1 MRGSGLAGGAGWGVD
16 RVAGC
21 DRTAHPSSQEPPS
34 PGSRRCGCRRSFPRC
49 WQSSS
54 SATAAASSRR
64 WASWWRG
71 SKPFRPLCPRSSTRS
86 EVRRPFVQ
94 GVGPGRPG
102 ADSEGG
108 LSLAAS
114 RPLVSTFRARGGS
127 RVAVTGSDPAGPPR
141 PPAVT
146 HDHRDGVVEFSWK
159 RHRLFS
165 HTACLVLYQLCME
178 VGGLG
183 AHPPRVRSLALA
195 GGGGTRPSLN

>member
-1 MRGSGLAGGAGWGVD
+1 MLAEQLVSYGSCQFPTLGFVVERFKAIQAFVPEVFHKIRGGAALC
-16 RVAGC
+16 AG
-21 DRTAHPSSQEPPS
+21 
-34 PGSRRCGCRRSFPRC
+34 
-49 WQSSS
+49 
-54 SATAAASSRR
+54 
-64 WASWWRG
+64 RG
-71 SKPFRPLCPRSSTRS
+71 GR
-86 EVRRPFVQ
+86 
-94 GVGPGRPG
+94 GRPG

-108 LSLAAS
+108 LRLAAS

-195 GGGGTRPSLN
+195 GGGGTLPSLN

>member
-1 MRGSGLAGGAGWGVD
+1 MSLDVTAPPTPPPRSRLHQVPDAAAAEGLSRGAGGAARQLRQLPVPDAGLRGGEVQSHSGLCARGLPQDPRWG
-16 RVAGC
+16 G
-21 DRTAHPSSQEPPS
+21 
-34 PGSRRCGCRRSFPRC
+34 
-49 WQSSS
+49 
-54 SATAAASSRR
+54 
-64 WASWWRG
+64 
-71 SKPFRPLCPRSSTRS
+71 PLCRAW
-86 EVRRPFVQ
+86 
-94 GVGPGRPG
+94 GPGRPG